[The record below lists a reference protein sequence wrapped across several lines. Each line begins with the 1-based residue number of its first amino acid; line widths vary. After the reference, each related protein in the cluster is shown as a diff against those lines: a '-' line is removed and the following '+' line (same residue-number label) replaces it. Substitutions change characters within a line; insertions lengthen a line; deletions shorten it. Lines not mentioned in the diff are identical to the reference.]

1 MIHRLRIRKVN
12 AYTYIV
18 FVLSSAGTYIKE
30 FIHSDLNRTQPH
42 FGDLIDD
49 KCDIY
54 QLDVL
59 NLYERYDKEAVD
71 NFNKLVDEC
80 EPDSLL

>member
-1 MIHRLRIRKVN
+1 MIHRLRVRKVN

-30 FIHSDLNRTQPH
+30 FIHSDLNRTEPH
-42 FGDLIDD
+42 FGGLIDD